1 MKRSLPKF
9 SVDHLDT
16 DGFLFA
22 DESFDFNNIEDAQ
35 RQFKCIKEKLMIGEH
50 VQIWE
55 RRLND
60 DDLHCVEQFTKTE
73 ISIIREVIGRYNE
86 MVRLYP
92 DKNTFYFSEK
102 SKKDILKR
110 ELASAKFYMY
120 CHNADAYGCFEIYE
134 LLINKLLPEDIVK
147 NWVETNNGG
156 SVDNDIINVI
166 YGFKPTFEC
175 ELANTLEEAF
185 ENTQY
190 CSSDEEYK
198 IFFSKYINLK
208 QNA

>member
-1 MKRSLPKF
+1 MNYLII
-9 SVDHLDT
+9 DT
-16 DGFLFA
+16 TANTG
-22 DESFDFNNIEDAQ
+22 
-35 RQFKCIKEKLMIGEH
+35 RMYIGEGGENCNLEENAM
-50 VQIWE
+50 VFATEKEAREKIE
-55 RRLND
+55 RNGWSNWASTMETDYPVNR
-60 DDLHCVEQFTKTE
+60 FTRTE
-73 ISIIREVIGRYNE
+73 ISVIREVIERYNE

-92 DKNTFYFSEK
+92 NKNTFYFSEK

-110 ELASAKFYMY
+110 ELASAKFYMH

-134 LLINKLLPEDIVK
+134 LLINKLIPEDIVK

-156 SVDNDIINVI
+156 SVDNDIIHVV

-190 CSSDEEYK
+190 CGSDDEYK
-198 IFFSKYINLK
+198 IFFSKYIKIK
-208 QNA
+208 QHA

>member
-1 MKRSLPKF
+1 MKRSLPRF

-22 DESFDFNNIEDAQ
+22 DESFDFNNIEDAK
-35 RQFKCIKEKLMIGEH
+35 REFKHIKQKLMIGEH

-60 DDLHCVEQFTKTE
+60 DLNCVEQFTRTE
-73 ISIIREVIGRYNE
+73 ISVIREVIERYNE
-86 MVRLYP
+86 MVILYP
-92 DKNTFYFSEK
+92 NKNTFYFSEK

-110 ELASAKFYMY
+110 ELASAKFYMH

-134 LLINKLLPEDIVK
+134 LLINKLIPEDIVK

-156 SVDNDIINVI
+156 SVDNDIIHVI
-166 YGFKPTFEC
+166 YGFKPTFDC
-175 ELANTLEEAF
+175 ELANTIEEAYD
-185 ENTQY
+185 NTQY
-190 CSSDEEYK
+190 CGSDDDYK
-198 IFFSKYINLK
+198 TFFSKYIKIK
-208 QNA
+208 QHA